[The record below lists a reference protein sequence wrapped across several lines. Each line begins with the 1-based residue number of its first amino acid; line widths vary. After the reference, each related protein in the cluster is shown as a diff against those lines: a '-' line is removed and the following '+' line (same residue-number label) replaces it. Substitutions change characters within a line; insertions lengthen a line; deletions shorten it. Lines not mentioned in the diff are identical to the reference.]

1 VHSIASNAIIIGV
14 DTHIDVHVAVA
25 INGLGA
31 RIGST
36 TIPVTADGYRQL
48 AAHVPEPPPFDR
60 TLRHGH
66 GGLGTSLSTG

>member
-48 AAHVPEPPPFDR
+48 AGWALNCPP
-60 TLRHGH
+60 
-66 GGLGTSLSTG
+66 LSTGRSGMAMEAWGHP